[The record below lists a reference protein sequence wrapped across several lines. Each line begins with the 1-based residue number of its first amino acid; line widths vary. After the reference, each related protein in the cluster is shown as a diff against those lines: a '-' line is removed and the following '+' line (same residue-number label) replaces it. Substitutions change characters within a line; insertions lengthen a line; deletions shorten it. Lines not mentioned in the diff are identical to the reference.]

1 MSGILPVARIEG
13 KVTDKSHMGF
23 LRLNMTHDN
32 SAHIFVKFRFLRS
45 STEANG
51 SCESNIKYLQL
62 KAVKEWGSGTE
73 KKASQEML
81 QYQAKCHE
89 ILAPSTG

>member
-13 KVTDKSHMGF
+13 KVRGKSHMGF
-23 LRLNMTHDN
+23 LPLNMTLDD
-32 SAHIFVKFRFLRS
+32 SAHIFVKFGFLRS
-45 STEANG
+45 STKADS
-51 SCESNIKYLQL
+51 SCKSNIKYLQL

-73 KKASQEML
+73 KKASHEML